1 MSTSWAFWV
10 WPFFIIPIERGFRL
24 VVLMLRI
31 FSSLCSKILSAKIS
45 LLSSLWPLPENKK
58 QDMKSFEIDWQC
70 FLLSY
75 QLKKG
80 IMKKSYG
87 IWLAEK
93 RFQGSWV
100 SILNASAWFDNSS
113 KRKAIYGGSS
123 LTRRLSFFWRGC
135 RKVGSVVELKIKF
148 TFILIG
154 MFCSG
159 DCGRHKGF
167 WLLKV
172 SFRLGKWGGQGKL

>member
-80 IMKKSYG
+80 IMKRFMGFDLLKKGSKG
-87 IWLAEK
+87 LEFQFLMQVLGSIIHQRGK
-93 RFQGSWV
+93 RFMGDPLLLDV
-100 SILNASAWFDNSS
+100 C
-113 KRKAIYGGSS
+113 
-123 LTRRLSFFWRGC
+123 LSFGEDVERWDLWWSWKSNLRLFSSEC
-135 RKVGSVVELKIKF
+135 FVVVIVGGIRAFDYS
-148 TFILIG
+148 
-154 MFCSG
+154 
-159 DCGRHKGF
+159 
-167 WLLKV
+167 
-172 SFRLGKWGGQGKL
+172 RLVLE